1 MFQND
6 TRVIA
11 VIAIA
16 LVVLVGGGAWYFS
29 RSIAPPANATPK
41 AVTATEAPI
50 DSKAAEKPVDLP
62 PRDRMDPFLRSLLRE
77 LSNRPELANWVATDD
92 LVGQLAMA
100 IDQASTGASP
110 ARDFKALKPS
120 GTFSA
125 RGSGPTRVIDP
136 AGYKRYDG
144 LVQTVTSIDA
154 SKVASIFRTIRPRL
168 NEAYQQHGNAG
179 RNVDA
184 ALVAALDILIDTPVV
199 KDPIAVIG
207 SGTDWAFR
215 DDELEGLLPTQ
226 KQLLRMGPA
235 NAERLQAWLRAL
247 RDAL

>member
-1 MFQND
+1 MD
-6 TRVIA
+6 DKKPIA
-11 VIAIA
+11 VIAVAI
-16 LVVLVGGGAWYFS
+16 VTIVGGAIWWYS
-29 RSIAPPANATPK
+29 RSMTPPSNATPK

-50 DSKAAEKPVDLP
+50 DTNTPEKPVDLP
-62 PRDRMDPFLRSLLRE
+62 PRDRMDAFLRPLLRE
-77 LSNRPELANWVATDD
+77 LSNRPELANWLATDD

-110 ARDFKALKPS
+110 ARDFKVLKPS
-120 GTFSA
+120 GAFSA

-154 SKVASIFRTIRPRL
+154 SKVAQIFKTIRPRL

-184 ALVAALDILIDTPVV
+184 AVVAALDILIETPEV
-199 KDPIAVIG
+199 KDPIAVTG
-207 SGTDWAFR
+207 AGTLWAFK
-215 DDELEGLLPTQ
+215 DENLEALLPTQ
-226 KQLLRMGPA
+226 RQLLRMGPA
-235 NAERLQAWLRAL
+235 NADRLKVWLRAL